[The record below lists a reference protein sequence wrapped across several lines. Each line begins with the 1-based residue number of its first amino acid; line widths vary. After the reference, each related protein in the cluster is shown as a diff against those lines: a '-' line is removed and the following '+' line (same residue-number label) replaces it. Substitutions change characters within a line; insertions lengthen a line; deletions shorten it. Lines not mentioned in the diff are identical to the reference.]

1 MDASAP
7 GATPA
12 RPTPMPWILAGT
24 SVGVFAILA
33 IAILALDP
41 TRNAELD
48 NPEITTNTTTNT
60 VETDANSGRNEVEA
74 GGSSNVES
82 STDTTVPAADASRAT
97 DPEATEAAP
106 IGDEAAAP
114 VVDSE
119 LADPGAPG
127 AALADEDLPLPDV
140 D

>member
-1 MDASAP
+1 
-7 GATPA
+7 
-12 RPTPMPWILAGT
+12 MPWILAGT

-41 TRNAELD
+41 SRNAELD
-48 NPEITTNTTTNT
+48 NPAITTNTTTNT

-74 GGSSNVES
+74 GGFPNVES
-82 STDTTVPAADASRAT
+82 STDATMPAADGARAT

-106 IGDEAAAP
+106 TGDEAAAP